1 MAGHLSSAQRLTTS
15 ELERLKEVAAAG
27 RHGVLKPAASRGD
40 GYARLVHARYVTA
53 RPAGLQAYS
62 YVITDR
68 GRRALADV
76 VLAELLRPR

>member
-1 MAGHLSSAQRLTTS
+1 MVDHLSSAHRLSTD

-27 RHGVLKPAASRGD
+27 RHGVLKPAARRRS
-40 GYARLVHARYVTA
+40 YSRLVRARYVIA
-53 RPAGLQAYS
+53 RPAGLEAYS

-76 VLAELLRPR
+76 VT